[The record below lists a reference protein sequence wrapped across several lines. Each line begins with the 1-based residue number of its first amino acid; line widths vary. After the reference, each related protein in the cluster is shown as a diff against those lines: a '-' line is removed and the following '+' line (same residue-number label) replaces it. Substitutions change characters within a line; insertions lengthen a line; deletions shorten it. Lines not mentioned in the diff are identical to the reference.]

1 MKRERTTTDTAAV
14 DASLQEDLF
23 AASTEGLLT
32 PGMDL
37 APLQVIRTETVL
49 SKLPIHNLSKTGSFE
64 IQIVRK
70 NDRGEVELR
79 WEVSYSSRY
88 GPPRQLAYKI
98 DTIVVNRR
106 IDEQGR
112 PVPKVIRLGSLR
124 DIAREL
130 DLGGDTNN
138 ARKALRQNAFTGIS
152 ARLTY
157 RGIDGSERK
166 IEADFTRYNVI
177 FAGEKLP
184 DGRSADC
191 VYLILNEPYLEVLNS
206 APMRPLNYEYLKILP
221 PAAQRFYE
229 IVSYKMF
236 AAFKHQHLQA
246 RLSYS
251 DFCTCSAVQRYFDYD
266 HFKKQMYKIHKPHLD
281 SGYLEKINYERSV
294 DGAGNPD
301 WVMLYHPGPRAKAEF
316 LIFQKR
322 SGTTAPPSSQ
332 LEEPQNTEPVL
343 SQLPAPAVRELPSD
357 SLEQELITRG
367 VSREQV
373 RKLLSKTAPG
383 QLISAQ
389 IQWGDAL
396 IRENRGRI
404 YNPPGFYIYLIRGN
418 VLPPAD
424 FLSQVQR
431 SELEP
436 GTQVDKTKPNDLD
449 LQHAYEEY
457 RRDEI
462 DHYIAVQYPPA
473 QYEELLN
480 QIEKR
485 VQKQYRS
492 AALWRPE
499 NLRDVAAGILRQE
512 IAMQLNFVTFE
523 QFTGAGHTTI
533 ANNATDPLKLP
544 VEGN

>member
-1 MKRERTTTDTAAV
+1 
-14 DASLQEDLF
+14 
-23 AASTEGLLT
+23 
-32 PGMDL
+32 
-37 APLQVIRTETVL
+37 
-49 SKLPIHNLSKTGSFE
+49 
-64 IQIVRK
+64 
-70 NDRGEVELR
+70 
-79 WEVSYSSRY
+79 
-88 GPPRQLAYKI
+88 
-98 DTIVVNRR
+98 
-106 IDEQGR
+106 
-112 PVPKVIRLGSLR
+112 
-124 DIAREL
+124 
-130 DLGGDTNN
+130 
-138 ARKALRQNAFTGIS
+138 
-152 ARLTY
+152 
-157 RGIDGSERK
+157 
-166 IEADFTRYNVI
+166 
-177 FAGEKLP
+177 
-184 DGRSADC
+184 
-191 VYLILNEPYLEVLNS
+191 
-206 APMRPLNYEYLKILP
+206 
-221 PAAQRFYE
+221 
-229 IVSYKMF
+229 
-236 AAFKHQHLQA
+236 
-246 RLSYS
+246 
-251 DFCTCSAVQRYFDYD
+251 
-266 HFKKQMYKIHKPHLD
+266 
-281 SGYLEKINYERSV
+281 
-294 DGAGNPD
+294 
-301 WVMLYHPGPRAKAEF
+301 VMLYRPGPRAKAEF

>member
-1 MKRERTTTDTAAV
+1 MRTGKTTSRDAA
-14 DASLQEDLF
+14 AESGELF
-23 AASTEGLLT
+23 PLT
-32 PGMDL
+32 SSPEATNQL

-98 DTIVVNRR
+98 DTLVVNRR

-130 DLGGDTNN
+130 GLGGDTNN
-138 ARKALRQNAFTGIS
+138 ARKALRQNAFTGIA

-157 RGIDGSERK
+157 RGVDGGERK
-166 IEADFTRYNVI
+166 VEADFTRYNVI

-206 APMRPLNYEYLKILP
+206 APMRPLNYEYLKILT

-236 AAFKHQHLQA
+236 AALKHQHPQA
-246 RLSYS
+246 RLAYS
-251 DFCTCSAVQRYFDYD
+251 DFCTCSAIQRYFDYD

-281 SGYLEKINYERSV
+281 SGYISKISFQQAT

-301 WVMLYHPGPRAKAEF
+301 WVMLYDPGPRARAEF
-316 LIFQKR
+316 ATFQKR
-322 SGTTAPPSSQ
+322 TGVSSAPVPVEEASVLGAEIQVTTM
-332 LEEPQNTEPVL
+332 
-343 SQLPAPAVRELPSD
+343 RELPSGG
-357 SLEQELITRG
+357 LQQELMQRG
-367 VSREQV
+367 VSEEQA
-373 RKLLSKTAPG
+373 RKLLSKITTG
-383 QLISAQ
+383 QLVAEQ
-389 IQWGDAL
+389 IYWGDRL
-396 IRENRGRI
+396 IRESRGRI
-404 YNPPGFYIYLIRGN
+404 YNPPGFYIYLIREN

-424 FLSQVQR
+424 FLAELNR
-431 SELEP
+431 SETPIQREP
-436 GTQVDKTKPNDLD
+436 KGSEDSNL
-449 LQHAYEEY
+449 LHAYDEY

-462 DHYIAVQYPPA
+462 QHYISVHYPPE
-473 QYEELLN
+473 QYEEAIH

-492 AALWRPE
+492 AALWTSE
-499 NLRDVAAGILRQE
+499 NLREIAAGLLRQE
-512 IAMQLNFVTFE
+512 VAARIPFVSLDEFK
-523 QFTGAGHTTI
+523 GDAH
-533 ANNATDPLKLP
+533 L
-544 VEGN
+544 